1 MSTIPEKICHY
12 APNDLVRKH
21 IAFCWG
27 LPFEHIFYV
36 DLWSEILG
44 IKNSCKCTLHT
55 WRPVPAFDPVHQQCP
70 HLLPPLRPEPSPPPA
85 GPWQQ
90 PPSGGSH
97 PTLLC
102 CSAHSCLGV
111 SKACAPSRCALVLW
125 MIRNTWKQKPCITS
139 TKYQSNILP
148 LITNGME

>member
-1 MSTIPEKICHY
+1 MLCSLYPFMHRNYLNVSRKAATASCPPSLKKY
-12 APNDLVRKH
+12 AIMLLMISLEN

-36 DLWSEILG
+36 DLRSEVLG
-44 IKNSCKCTLHT
+44 IRNSCKCTLHT

-70 HLLPPLRPEPSPPPA
+70 HLLPPPQPEPSPPPA

-111 SKACAPSRCALVLW
+111 SKACAPSRCALVL
-125 MIRNTWKQKPCITS
+125 
-139 TKYQSNILP
+139 
-148 LITNGME
+148 